1 MPGPTSTHDAETLR
15 DAIVDGLRTGAWQ
28 PGHRIPTERSLSETY
43 GIGRSAVR
51 RVLSQLKAQG
61 LIRQTVGS
69 GTYVSDP
76 VATASGA
83 DTAAGE
89 AVHTSPSEL
98 MEARI
103 ALEPALVD
111 LVIHNAT
118 AADFARMDA
127 CCAAAESATSLAMFE
142 HWDRELHE
150 LIAEAAHNAFV
161 MQLFRTMGRA
171 RSQAEW
177 GMLKLRSVT
186 PERRLEYQREHRDIV
201 DALKERDLARAMRH
215 THGHLLHVRRNLLG
229 Y

>member
-1 MPGPTSTHDAETLR
+1 MSSADAMR
-15 DAIVDGLRTGAWQ
+15 DAILDGLRAGTWR
-28 PGHRIPTERSLSETY
+28 PGHRIPTERELSDAY

-51 RVLSQLKAQG
+51 RVLSQLKSQG

-69 GTYVSDP
+69 GTYVSE
-76 VATASGA
+76 ATAF
-83 DTAAGE
+83 AGTE
-89 AVHTSPSEL
+89 ATDEPVHTSPSEL

-103 ALEPALVD
+103 ALEPALID

-127 CCAAAESATSLAMFE
+127 ACAAAEASTSLEMFE

-150 LIAEAAHNAFV
+150 VIAEAAHNAFV
-161 MQLFRTMGRA
+161 MHLFRTMGRA

-177 GMLKLRSVT
+177 GMLKQRSVT
-186 PERRLEYQREHRDIV
+186 PERRLEYQGEHRDIV
-201 DALKERDLARAMRH
+201 GALKSRDRARATQH
-215 THGHLLHVRRNLLG
+215 TLEHLLHVRRNLLG

>member
-1 MPGPTSTHDAETLR
+1 MSDSAPVHDAETLR
-15 DAIVDGLRTGAWQ
+15 DAIVDGLRSGAWR
-28 PGHRIPTERSLSETY
+28 PGHRIPTERALSERY
-43 GIGRSAVR
+43 GLGRSAVR

-76 VATASGA
+76 EAAAEAGA
-83 DTAAGE
+83 ADGSF
-89 AVHTSPSEL
+89 HTSPSEL

-127 CCAAAESATSLAMFE
+127 CCASAEAATSLAMFE

-177 GMLKLRSVT
+177 GMLKQRSVT
-186 PERRLEYQREHRDIV
+186 PERRLEYQREHREIV
-201 DALKERDLARAMRH
+201 DALKQRDLAQAMRH